1 MIGKRQRL
9 FLTSQIKRIVLRSD
23 QSLYVTVTGLMLGKP
38 KYFLMRR
45 THDLGGTDYENLFQ
59 ITREEAEWI
68 VETKFFGDR
77 YVFEFLDALK
87 TETKK
92 ETETMTVKKA
102 PEETISHW
110 VGKAYEA
117 LHEAERIADATGED
131 FSFTPAYGM
140 GGWYTPKKLP
150 PMTRADALALIS
162 SGAVLT
168 ADQKDKIANALD
180 SNFYENDDW
189 DSSTESGWNSSSSS
203 C

>member
-1 MIGKRQRL
+1 MIGKRQKD
-9 FLTSQIKRIVLRSD
+9 FLTAQIKRSAVHSD
-23 QSLYVTVTGLMLGKP
+23 QTLYVTASGKN
-38 KYFLMRR
+38 YYLMRR

-59 ITREEAEWI
+59 LTYKEAIWI
-68 VETKFFGDR
+68 LKTKIFGDR
-77 YVFEFLDALK
+77 YVTGWLGTLEKELEK
-87 TETKK
+87 EK

-162 SGAVLT
+162 SGADLT
-168 ADQKDKIANALD
+168 QDQKNKIADALD